1 MPIIPGLSKVRD
13 FINPARRTNNNQQP
27 PFDKTLTLEQKLQAI
42 FLATRNEDRNGRI
55 RHARNWYRS
64 ALYYQGFQNIVW
76 NDVSQSFDLYEPYAG
91 EDWYIENQYR
101 KDIWTNISV
110 LNRNDLEPTTR
121 PQKNIPDDIAAS
133 EAASSSLEVV
143 WEEIGYKQAK
153 TWKNLYLAIF
163 GNAFAYSDYAVDR
176 KFGTI
181 LEPQFKYGDIAIPGA
196 AVCPQCLLT
205 ASDTTDT
212 CPTCP
217 PNPATGQGV
226 PMEKLQP
233 QNVTTKMADG
243 FNERPKGQLFTI
255 MCSPLEIYA
264 RSKVRDSVPY
274 LPYLHWVRRVDQDI
288 VQTLFPKEKIQGG
301 GFTDEDLS
309 QFYIDV
315 LSNLTGGSLDALTDA
330 RSSRYYNEVEYAMS
344 WIRPDL
350 FRGDRELEKEFPDG
364 AKFDLVQGNVIPDT
378 ARNESMDD
386 HWAHF
391 RYIINP
397 HSLWGD
403 GCVDAI
409 PVQDQ
414 INETNA
420 LITRHIRY
428 SVVPKTLY
436 DPTVIDIEDVSNN
449 PEESWI
455 RGNPTL
461 DNPLANAVKPLP
473 PSSLSGDVAQWMN
486 HIMQAHQQMT
496 GAFDAVSGESIGAN
510 APYSAYVFMNERA
523 QGRFLPTFDMN
534 SIPTIN
540 WTRQL
545 LKLAVSN
552 WIDPRERKFIDHT
565 GKWAFQKL
573 LGSDI
578 GQGDFDVIITNQ
590 ETRPKTRAEKVQG
603 LEAAI
608 QNGVDV
614 LSSPKMLIYAYDLWG
629 IPLDSSNVAEN
640 IQKAWRNLDK
650 LKQGQPQVVPIPLL
664 DDLPAHI
671 ATFKEFLNTNEADTL
686 HDEQPQ
692 IWQNIYQYLL
702 TCTQMMGMQQQFEN
716 HMQAGTQVLPAA
728 GSGGAPQ
735 QQGPPPPKPPG
746 QANAPVNRPEM
757 AQAPVGRGN
766 QVPLPPLPAGAR
778 QT

>member
-1 MPIIPGLSKVRD
+1 MPIIQGLSKARD
-13 FINPARRTNNNQQP
+13 FISPGRRTNDNRQP
-27 PFDKTLTLEQKLQAI
+27 PFDKTLTLPQKLQAI

-101 KDIWTNISV
+101 KDIWTNVSV

-121 PQKNIPDDIAAS
+121 PQSNRSDDIAAAK
-133 EAASSSLEVV
+133 AASDALEVI
-143 WEEIGYKQAK
+143 WEEVGFKQAK
-153 TWKNLYLAIF
+153 TWKNLYLTIF

-176 KFGTI
+176 KYGTI
-181 LEPQFKYGDIAIPGA
+181 LEPKFEYGDITIPGA

-205 ASDTTDT
+205 ASDTTDS
-212 CPTCP
+212 CPNCP
-217 PNPATGQGV
+217 GNV

-233 QNVTTKMADG
+233 QSVTTKMAAG

-264 RSKVRDSVPY
+264 RSKVRDSVPF
-274 LPYLHWVRRVDQDI
+274 LPYVHWIRRVDQDI
-288 VQTLFPKEKIQGG
+288 VQTLFPKMKIVGG

-330 RSSRYYNEVEYAMS
+330 RSSRYYNEVEYAMA
-344 WIRPDL
+344 WLRPEL
-350 FRGDRELEKEFPDG
+350 FRGDRELEHKFPKG
-364 AKFDLVQGNVIPDT
+364 CRFDLVQGNVIEDSIQ
-378 ARNESMDD
+378 EDSIDD

-409 PVQDQ
+409 PTQDQ

-420 LITRHIRY
+420 LVTRHIRY

-436 DPTVIDIEDVSNN
+436 DPTGIPIEEVSNN

-455 RGNPTL
+455 RCNPTL
-461 DNPLANAVKPLP
+461 DMPITNMVHQLA
-473 PSSLSGDVAQWMN
+473 PSQLSTDVAQWLQ
-486 HIMQAHQQMT
+486 HLGSAHQQMS
-496 GAFDAVSGESIGAN
+496 GAFDAMTGESVGAN

-523 QGRFLPTFDMN
+523 QGRFLPTFDIN
-534 SIPTIN
+534 TLPTIN
-540 WTRQL
+540 MTRQL
-545 LKLAVSN
+545 LTLATNN
-552 WIDPRERKFIDHT
+552 WLDERNRKFMDNS
-565 GKWAFQKL
+565 GRWAFQKL
-573 LGSDI
+573 MGSDI
-578 GQGDFDVIITNQ
+578 GQGNYDVIITNQ

-614 LSSPKMLIYAYDLWG
+614 MSSPTMLVYAYDLWG
-629 IPLDSSNVAEN
+629 LPLDASTVSRNVE
-640 IQKAWRNLDK
+640 KSWRNLDK
-650 LKQGQPQVVPIPLL
+650 IKNGDFTVTLDPLVNDIPT
-664 DDLPAHI
+664 HI
-671 ATFKEFLNTNEADTL
+671 AVFKEFLNSDDAEVL
-686 HDEQPQ
+686 MQEQPQ
-692 IWQNIYQYLL
+692 VYQAIHLYLA
-702 TCTQMMGMQQQFEN
+702 TATQMLGMQQQFAN
-716 HMQAGTQVLPAA
+716 HMAAATQVLPQA
-728 GSGGAPQ
+728 SGGGGQP
-735 QQGPPPPKPPG
+735 QGPPPEKPPG
-746 QANAPVNRPEM
+746 PTNPPAGPKTEF
-757 AQAPVGRGN
+757 AQSN
-766 QVPLPPLPAGAR
+766 VPPSQRQPMPTLPAGAR
-778 QT
+778 QGPQ